1 MATLLKKEGRMLL
14 EGRKEP
20 RVPERM
26 LVQISAVHDP
36 RLEELASIENLSP
49 RGARIKTERSWEPGC
64 HVDVKT
70 NPGQLRA
77 RARVVYCQAVGPK
90 TFMVGL
96 NFLQPNVG
104 EMGSEPTPAKE
115 QQ

>member
-1 MATLLKKEGRMLL
+1 MLKKEGGMLL
-14 EGRKEP
+14 EGRKER

-49 RGARIKTERSWEPGC
+49 RGARIKTERSWEHGC
-64 HVDVKT
+64 HVDVMA
-70 NPGQLRA
+70 NPGDLRA
-77 RARVVYCQAVGPK
+77 RARVVYCQAIGPK
-90 TFMVGL
+90 MFVVGL
-96 NFLQPNVG
+96 NFLQTNVVD
-104 EMGSEPTPAKE
+104 MRNEPTPEKE